1 MRVRNS
7 LLVVASMGCLLFS
20 GGVAFGQPRVNNPY
34 IQRPKVSPYI
44 NLLRGGNQPLLY
56 QGLIGPQQDYYRFRE
71 QQGLY
76 NQQFQSGLR
85 QLSQQG
91 TGVSGHQTSFF
102 NYSHYYRFGGR

>member
-7 LLVVASMGCLLFS
+7 LLVVAAIGCSVVF
-20 GGVAFGQPRVNNPY
+20 GEVAFGQPRVDNPY
-34 IQRPKVSPYI
+34 IQRPRVSPYI

-56 QGLIGPQQDYYRFRE
+56 QGLIGPQLESYRYQD
-71 QQGLY
+71 QQRQF

-102 NYSHYYRFGGR
+102 NYSHYYTLGRR